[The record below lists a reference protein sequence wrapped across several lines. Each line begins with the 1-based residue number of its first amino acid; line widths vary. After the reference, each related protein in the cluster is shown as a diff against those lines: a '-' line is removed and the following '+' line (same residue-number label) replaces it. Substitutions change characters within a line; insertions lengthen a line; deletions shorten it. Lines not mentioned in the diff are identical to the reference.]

1 MWCKNSSVVKITL
14 LYCLTHIIHLF
25 KKRTQFTHNLLFL
38 KSKSVAIMPAKKTT
52 TKRKSAAI
60 VEDDKDSKKVK
71 GKSLP
76 FSKQEFIEG

>member
-1 MWCKNSSVVKITL
+1 
-14 LYCLTHIIHLF
+14 
-25 KKRTQFTHNLLFL
+25 
-38 KSKSVAIMPAKKTT
+38 MPAKKTT

-76 FSKQEFIEG
+76 FSKQEFIKG